1 MKKIISLLSMAALVV
16 MGSLITSCNKM
27 EEAGSGHCVNPD
39 GSITY
44 TTTLHMGASTK
55 TVIGEGGAHTFK
67 AGDQIAVIYSNGTN
81 TVKATS
87 DALTGEGDILNDNR
101 SARFTVTLTEPF
113 AGSEITYVYPASMV
127 EDNGS
132 ISYDAFGTQ
141 DGTLTSL
148 ANNLDYCRASGS
160 WDGTGNLPT
169 RTLVNQITIGKFT
182 LESGSTNITSSI
194 TGMTVS
200 DGTNNY
206 SVTRSAAAGPIWVA
220 MKVVENKSI
229 TITAN
234 TGTVYYTNANT
245 ISGKTLSAGNIYP
258 VNVTMQES
266 NIVDL
271 SKIYTNFTAQ
281 DGQTLTG
288 TLSANVKISI
298 ADGATV
304 TLDGATINGT
314 DDSNYWWSGLNCL
327 GDATI
332 ILADGSENTVKGF
345 DKHRAGIYF
354 LANKTLTIQGSTGRL
369 NVSSNGWAA
378 GIGGSYGDDCGNIS
392 IEGGIITA
400 TGSYQCPGIGASS
413 GCGTITITG
422 GAITSTGG
430 EEAPGIGA
438 RNCGKITI
446 TGGTV
451 TATGGQY
458 GAGIGCKKDGI
469 TDGIEIGGTANV
481 TATGGEK
488 AAGIG
493 SAYCVGRNGTCGNI
507 SIGGTATVT
516 ATGGSKAAGIGSG
529 YGFDSKSISSC
540 GTITISNTVTSVTA
554 TKGADATNSIGK
566 GEGSNST
573 CGTVTIGST
582 EGAITESPYTYP
594 TPAPTGAI
602 NGLFTVNPSGDQ
614 VYFSQGNL
622 QAVGTTSSSPTSG
635 WTWQFAEHQW
645 DYIGGRSQSGS
656 ETQTGNNY
664 INGNGSLSANGTV
677 DLFRWSTSATYFGIH
692 NSDSY
697 STYSGDFVEWG
708 SNIGSG
714 WRTLT
719 KDEWN
724 YLFRTRTDAASKF
737 GYATVGGTHGII
749 ILPDDFTD
757 PMKNNGSGAFAGSST
772 TTGWDANVY
781 TAGTNWDA
789 MEDAGAV
796 FLPAAGSR
804 ENYNNIRYKEEQG
817 FYKAS
822 TSKDSEYTWMLFF
835 ADGGYFDI
843 DTRERCDGHSVRL
856 VKDAN

>member
-1 MKKIISLLSMAALVV
+1 MAALVV
-16 MGSLITSCNKM
+16 MGAMITSCNKM
-27 EEAGSGHCVNPD
+27 EEAGSGHRVNPD

-55 TVIGEGGAHTFK
+55 TVISEGGAHTFK
-67 AGDQIAVIYSNGTN
+67 VGDQIAVIYSNGTN

-87 DALTGEGDILNDNR
+87 AALIGKDVDIFNDNR

-127 EDNGS
+127 KTDGG
-132 ISYDAFGTQ
+132 ISYDAFATQ
-141 DGTLTSL
+141 DGTLASL
-148 ANNLDYCRASGS
+148 AANLDYCRASGS
-160 WDGTGNLPT
+160 WNGTGDLPT

-182 LESGSTNITSSI
+182 LESGSTPITSSI

-200 DGTNNY
+200 DGTNSY
-206 SVTRSAAAGPIWVA
+206 SITPSSLSAIWVA
-220 MKVVENKSI
+220 MTPITAGTV

-234 TGTVYYTNANT
+234 TSTVFYTNKNS

-271 SKIYTNFTAQ
+271 SKIHSNFTAQ

-288 TLSANVKISI
+288 TLGANVKISI

-378 GIGGSYGDDCGNIS
+378 GIGGSYGDDCGNIR

-422 GAITSTGG
+422 GSITSTGG
-430 EEAPGIGA
+430 TEAPGIGA

-481 TATGGEK
+481 TAAGGEK

-493 SAYCVGRNGTCGNI
+493 SAYCVGRDGTCGNI

-540 GTITISNTVTSVTA
+540 GTITIANTVTSVTA

-594 TPAPTGAI
+594 TPPPTGAI
-602 NGLFTVNPSGDQ
+602 NGRFTINGSGDQ

-622 QAVGTTSSSPTSG
+622 QAVGTTSSSPSSG

-645 DYIGGRSQSGS
+645 DYIGGRSKDGS
-656 ETQTGNNY
+656 EPQTGNNY
-664 INGNGSLSANGTV
+664 INGNGSVSTAGTV
-677 DLFRWSTSATYFGIH
+677 DLFGWSTEASSNYYGIH
-692 NSDSY
+692 NSKDNG
-697 STYSGDFVEWG
+697 TYSDSFKDWG
-708 SNIGSG
+708 ENAITNGGNRINSG
-714 WRTLT
+714 WRTLEST
-719 KDEWN
+719 EWA
-724 YLFRTRTDAASKF
+724 YLWNSRDNAANLRTL
-737 GYATVGGTHGII
+737 ATVNNVTGL
-749 ILPDDFTD
+749 ILMPDGWTASGVALTVTTANYTTNNINSTD
-757 PMKNNGSGAFAGSST
+757 WNTLEQQGC
-772 TTGWDANVY
+772 
-781 TAGTNWDA
+781 
-789 MEDAGAV
+789 V
-796 FLPAAGSR
+796 FLPAGGYRHGTEIIYAGSYGAYWSSTPTSSDNATSMDFR
-804 ENYNNIRYKEEQG
+804 SSKVEAYNTNR
-817 FYKAS
+817 S
-822 TSKDSEYTWMLFF
+822 T
-835 ADGGYFDI
+835 G
-843 DTRERCDGHSVRL
+843 CSVRL
-856 VKDAN
+856 VCNAN